1 MTQLSFSHV
10 GAVRDRPDK
19 MVDFYTR
26 MLGMVVSD
34 RDSRPDGSEMAFLT
48 GDPKEHHQ
56 VVFATGRPADLHTT

>member
-10 GAVRDRPDK
+10 GVFVTDLAK

-34 RDSRPDGSEMAFLT
+34 RDSRRRRIQRWRS
-48 GDPKEHHQ
+48 
-56 VVFATGRPADLHTT
+56 